1 MKTFSYHSPKD
12 VKEASKLASSSSMFL
27 AGGMTSIPSMKLG
40 MATYKDV
47 IDLKKIKKLSGIKV
61 SSKTVTIG
69 ATTKHAEVA
78 SSKDVQKAIPAL
90 AKLAGNIGDAQ
101 VRNRG
106 TIGGSISNNDPSA
119 CYPSACMAL
128 NAVIHTNERKIEANK
143 FFKGMFETALK
154 KGEIVEAVEF
164 QIPEKAD
171 YQKHPNPASRYAI
184 VGVFVAK
191 HKDEV
196 NVAVTGAKSC
206 VYTDKDLDD
215 LLSIVLKY
223 VEDPDDAEK
232 EIERFDTGG
241 FDAMSDYVTANL
253 LRDKDYN
260 DWYNKLHS
268 IKEEEMDDED
278 MDKAATSAA
287 KQGASISKIASK
299 LGETTSEMKSLVNK
313 YKKAQEPE
321 KSELMARLKELTK
334 IKKELES
341 LL

>member
-47 IDLKKIKKLSGIKV
+47 IDIKKIKKLSGIKV

-206 VYTDKDLDD
+206 VYIDKDLSKKLSSDFSSSAIEGIELDD
-215 LLSIVLKY
+215 S
-223 VEDPDDAEK
+223 EMNSDMHASAEY
-232 EIERFDTGG
+232 R
-241 FDAMSDYVTANL
+241 ANL
-253 LRDKDYN
+253 V
-260 DWYNKLHS
+260 
-268 IKEEEMDDED
+268 
-278 MDKAATSAA
+278 
-287 KQGASISKIASK
+287 
-299 LGETTSEMKSLVNK
+299 SL
-313 YKKAQEPE
+313 YAKKAVE
-321 KSELMARLKELTK
+321 AC
-334 IKKELES
+334 
-341 LL
+341 

>member
-61 SSKTVTIG
+61 SSKSVTIG

-78 SSKDVQKAIPAL
+78 ASKDVQKAIPAL

-206 VYTDKDLDD
+206 VYIDKDLSKKLSSDFSSSAIEGIELDD
-215 LLSIVLKY
+215 S
-223 VEDPDDAEK
+223 EMNSDMHASAEY
-232 EIERFDTGG
+232 R
-241 FDAMSDYVTANL
+241 ANL
-253 LRDKDYN
+253 V
-260 DWYNKLHS
+260 
-268 IKEEEMDDED
+268 
-278 MDKAATSAA
+278 
-287 KQGASISKIASK
+287 
-299 LGETTSEMKSLVNK
+299 SL
-313 YKKAQEPE
+313 YAKKAVE
-321 KSELMARLKELTK
+321 AC
-334 IKKELES
+334 
-341 LL
+341 

>member
-12 VKEASKLASSSSMFL
+12 VKEASKLASSNSAFL

-61 SSKTVTIG
+61 SSKAVTIG

-78 SSKDVQKAIPAL
+78 ASKEVQKAIPAL

-128 NAVIHTNERKIEANK
+128 NAVIHTSDRKIEASK

-164 QIPEKAD
+164 EIPEKAD

-191 HKDEV
+191 HKKEV

-206 VYTDKDLDD
+206 VYIDKDLSKKLSSDFSSSAIEGIELDD
-215 LLSIVLKY
+215 S
-223 VEDPDDAEK
+223 EMNSDMHASAEY
-232 EIERFDTGG
+232 R
-241 FDAMSDYVTANL
+241 ANL
-253 LRDKDYN
+253 V
-260 DWYNKLHS
+260 
-268 IKEEEMDDED
+268 
-278 MDKAATSAA
+278 
-287 KQGASISKIASK
+287 
-299 LGETTSEMKSLVNK
+299 SL
-313 YKKAQEPE
+313 YAKKAVE
-321 KSELMARLKELTK
+321 AC
-334 IKKELES
+334 
-341 LL
+341 